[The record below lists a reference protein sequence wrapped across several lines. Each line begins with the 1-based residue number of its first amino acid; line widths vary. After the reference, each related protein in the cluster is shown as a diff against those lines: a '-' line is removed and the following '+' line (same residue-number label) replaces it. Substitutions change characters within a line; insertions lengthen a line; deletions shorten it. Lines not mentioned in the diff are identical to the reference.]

1 MTCHVWQ
8 TQRKTLTRHKKLSVK
23 HIQIQN
29 DINSAPHLQ
38 VSWEHV
44 MSKTTNIPSIYS
56 PVWLSLCVDCLPA
69 TGLLTLTGS
78 LFHRGISWARAAPV
92 TVLSLLGWA
101 RGGCRRLT
109 AGESCQYSLM
119 LQSLH
124 LLNSSCR
131 SSRGSLLQTSCG
143 VTGTSSLGRSTH
155 QTDIVGSCCC
165 WWPRRSAPPSH
176 RKLASEPRRRP
187 GRCRGAERVWP
198 QEICRVSHHHRAL
211 YTEQRS
217 AGSKWICGLKRG
229 LTPRHLFSV

>member
-1 MTCHVWQ
+1 
-8 TQRKTLTRHKKLSVK
+8 
-23 HIQIQN
+23 
-29 DINSAPHLQ
+29 
-38 VSWEHV
+38 
-44 MSKTTNIPSIYS
+44 MSKTTNIPSIYP

-92 TVLSLLGWA
+92 TVLSLLGWGTRTLQA
-101 RGGCRRLT
+101 HCRGELPILT
-109 AGESCQYSLM
+109 DAAVTAFVEFLM
-119 LQSLH
+119 SFIK
-124 LLNSSCR
+124 
-131 SSRGSLLQTSCG
+131 GFELQTSCG
-143 VTGTSSLGRSTH
+143 VTGTSSLGRGTH

-229 LTPRHLFSV
+229 LTPRYFFSV

>member
-1 MTCHVWQ
+1 MWWVKPPTYRVFILQSGCLCVSTVSQPPGCWLWQ
-8 TQRKTLTRHKKLSVK
+8 VACFTVGFPGPER
-23 HIQIQN
+23 
-29 DINSAPHLQ
+29 LQ
-38 VSWEHV
+38 
-44 MSKTTNIPSIYS
+44 
-56 PVWLSLCVDCLPA
+56 SLCY
-69 TGLLTLTGS
+69 
-78 LFHRGISWARAAPV
+78 HSWD
-92 TVLSLLGWA
+92 GA
-101 RGGCRRLT
+101 RGGCRWLT

-131 SSRGSLLQTSCG
+131 SSRGSVLQTSCG
-143 VTGTSSLGRSTH
+143 VTGTSSLGRGTH

-187 GRCRGAERVWP
+187 GRRRGAERVWP